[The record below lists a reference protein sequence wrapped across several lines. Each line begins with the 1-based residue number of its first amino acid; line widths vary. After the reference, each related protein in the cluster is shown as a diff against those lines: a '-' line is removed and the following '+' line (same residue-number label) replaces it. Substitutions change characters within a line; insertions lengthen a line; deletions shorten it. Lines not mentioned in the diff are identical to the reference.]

1 MNGVVEVANKN
12 IKRILRKMI
21 DNHKHWKEKL
31 PFALL
36 GYRTIIKTSTGATP
50 YFLVYDTEAVIPV
63 EVEIPFLRIIQEAKL
78 SDADWIQGRAEN
90 FTLIDGRRINAIC
103 HGHLYQNRMA
113 TAFNKKV
120 KHKHFSPGQ
129 LVLKR
134 IFPNQ
139 YEAKGRFSPNCQGKQ
154 LQHQQ
159 PRRTAVPAIM
169 NKQPGIHM

>member
-90 FTLIDGRRINAIC
+90 CD
-103 HGHLYQNRMA
+103 
-113 TAFNKKV
+113 
-120 KHKHFSPGQ
+120 
-129 LVLKR
+129 
-134 IFPNQ
+134 
-139 YEAKGRFSPNCQGKQ
+139 
-154 LQHQQ
+154 
-159 PRRTAVPAIM
+159 
-169 NKQPGIHM
+169 